1 MKVVILAGGFGTRLS
16 EYTNTVPKPMV
27 KVKGK
32 PLIYHIMKQ
41 YAKYGFKDFY
51 IALGYKGKVI
61 KNYFKNKPF
70 NWNINLI
77 DTGLHTMTG
86 GRLKRLRKYLKDET
100 FLMTYGDGVSN
111 INIKKLINFHK
122 KTGKKVTLTA
132 VRPPARFGAIKI
144 TRNYVTYFREKSK
157 LDEGWI
163 NGGYFVMHPSFLK
176 YIKNDKTFLEKE
188 PLEIACKKKHLAA
201 YKHYGFWQCVD
212 TKRDLDKL
220 KKIYKIE
227 KNKYFSR
234 RYGFTGYH
242 LIKKCIKKLKVTSI
256 STRKPKPFRYV
267 KRAKYVICD
276 ISNKKQLTKKI
287 NDKFDYVVN
296 LGGYVD
302 HSNKTK
308 TYKSHYIGVKI
319 YLKFFKQIFKIIYS
333 NW

>member
-1 MKVVILAGGFGTRLS
+1 
-16 EYTNTVPKPMV
+16 
-27 KVKGK
+27 
-32 PLIYHIMKQ
+32 
-41 YAKYGFKDFY
+41 
-51 IALGYKGKVI
+51 
-61 KNYFKNKPF
+61 
-70 NWNINLI
+70 
-77 DTGLHTMTG
+77 
-86 GRLKRLRKYLKDET
+86 
-100 FLMTYGDGVSN
+100 MTYGDGVSN

-227 KNKYFSR
+227 K
-234 RYGFTGYH
+234 
-242 LIKKCIKKLKVTSI
+242 
-256 STRKPKPFRYV
+256 
-267 KRAKYVICD
+267 
-276 ISNKKQLTKKI
+276 KI
-287 NDKFDYVVN
+287 NILVV
-296 LGGYVD
+296 GGTV
-302 HSNKTK
+302 
-308 TYKSHYIGVKI
+308 
-319 YLKFFKQIFKIIYS
+319 LLAII
-333 NW
+333 